1 MAYDNNYDNLQ
12 NAEEVSEHA
21 EEVAKQKAKQGA
33 QKVGKQVK
41 KVGKKAGNYIGKKA
55 KKLGKKAVRGAGK
68 AAKNSVNMLIKML
81 KMFISILIKLFLLLG
96 WPLLI
101 IIIIIV
107 IFSTVWVFLFEERGS
122 TESNDL
128 MPGSEN
134 PTIVNE
140 ESAVTTAVAMTEPQA
155 VIDAYYKYMST
166 QSFIKEYDGTL
177 YEFADEEDTADFSAL
192 RDYYDKENNFYLSDD
207 FIRLVDETLHQDS
220 FYYPEQVIKPVY
232 GKQLDLTDKNGDTV
246 SAYTAL
252 LPMDYASGENSVMF
266 EDNFENEEDV
276 IVTGFDEM
284 LTDRSQLDRADVEG
298 ANDEATSL
306 LALSQTP
313 GEFTSTD
320 EADAGT
326 VYYSLQERDTVAGTG
341 ATGDTP
347 GLWDYGFGSVLQYEP
362 HQKIQYITCTYTDVD
377 VDIDRRS
384 RHRSWESDEDDPN
397 GGGWS
402 DWSEWSEWSH
412 SRIYSM
418 SLEGIETT
426 AQLEKALDEY
436 IDELH
441 ILTDSMEIEYKY
453 SLPTNINA
461 ILSDTTTW
469 NTSNEPNS
477 SNEAALARGYSNSHI
492 DMKVEGAKDIDISRL
507 EFSDELDAFSNH
519 GSALYPLN
527 IALISHA
534 ATFSGNINYTITPAG
549 EAGCNETRTDLQA
562 NTNPTADHREPVK
575 TVVVAG
581 GCGAAKLT
589 ATRDGE
595 VVTQTPKV
603 EETDAPW
610 GFEYMQEY
618 ADNYRAYVPSDFMDD
633 RDFFL
638 RSGLEAMRNEMEG
651 TASEEDTQNAKQY
664 ANNLEFLIDLG
675 LLRLY
680 SGTNLNAIGTVD
692 IGDMEVENSD
702 LYILAKLIHAEAAN
716 NKLDELLVGAVFV
729 NRVMGENNGF
739 PDTYWDVLTQS
750 NQYSTYP
757 EMWEAAVPD
766 DGEIASAMQCM
777 TGQFALPSNVIFQ
790 SQDQL
795 GELFMTN
802 GVHYYCYKFD
812 TTLSSK
818 DVWGRTAVTNPSD
831 IKEMAKKLDGVD
843 PNDISGDSIY
853 YNASTSIFIGD
864 SLTVG
869 LNNSV
874 GLTDSGATVIAQE
887 RYGLDEITELV
898 EDSDDSLWEGKER
911 VYLLAGTNSST
922 LQPGPFEEKYNNLL
936 DAIREKAP
944 TGITIILVSM
954 PPVVD
959 GVLSH
964 QTSNRWINTN
974 NDVIEKIA
982 NSNGF
987 QLLDIWSQ
995 LQDDGALSKDYDS
1008 GDGVHLNADGYKV
1021 WYSMIRGGRTSSSI
1035 GGNTDSDLNGST
1047 TTDVVY
1053 DVMSDYTLY
1062 DIENFD
1068 ILSAINMQSILTTE
1082 DETAKGLLESLW
1094 DGLWEGAGDAAEGV
1108 ADVIGGFFS
1117 AMKETIFPAERSTDK
1132 CITAATPYNVGDI
1145 QSIVYSS
1152 ITFSSQ
1158 VWFSTAEDAADQ
1170 QLKNGNIT
1178 FLFVGKDAILGLGT
1192 GGMGGTAQLVPG
1204 TGTTIDGLISPT
1216 DSYYKPLTSFNGTY
1230 MEIGVPE
1237 GTDILAVGDG
1247 EIVDV
1252 GTSESS
1258 TSSMGKYVVQQI
1270 NLPDGRLMEVTYG
1283 FLDTVAVSAPTTVE
1297 SGWKIGTSG
1306 TNPDGVASL
1315 YFSVS
1320 IDGEYVDPMSIF
1332 YQSVLVYGAGS
1343 LGQNLNNPDGT
1354 VNMES
1359 MKALR
1364 EELNGLV
1371 GLEPNMYSGD
1381 PMYGTLYSSS
1391 DFDPTGKMPYLSEPL
1406 NGLEPL
1412 QCTWWAYGRG
1422 LQYLYTFYPGRVT
1435 PAQYESSNRSD
1446 GKLIYGKAQ
1455 NAGIFGTGTEPR
1467 PNSLVSFT
1475 STSSPEHGHVAYV
1488 EAVDYVNQV
1497 YYCSEAGGGKRWGSV
1512 RLTPYK
1518 FCEPGE
1524 SALGGY
1530 GLVGF
1535 VYLDEILI

>member
-33 QKVGKQVK
+33 QKVGKKVK

-68 AAKNSVNMLIKML
+68 AAQKSAKMLIKML

-101 IIIIIV
+101 ILIV
-107 IFSTVWVFLFEERGS
+107 IILFGVVWVFIFEERGS

-140 ESAVTTAVAMTEPQA
+140 ESGITTAVAMTEPQA

-177 YEFADEEDTADFSAL
+177 YEFADEDDTADFSAL

-284 LTDRSQLDRADVEG
+284 LTDRSQLDRADVKG

-313 GEFTSTD
+313 GEFTSDD
-320 EADAGT
+320 EADKGT
-326 VYYSLQERDTVAGTG
+326 VYYSLKERDTVAGTG

-377 VDIDRRS
+377 VDIDYRTRTWIEGTDLVPG
-384 RHRSWESDEDDPN
+384 H
-397 GGGWS
+397 WS
-402 DWSEWSEWSH
+402 DWSDWKH
-412 SRIYSM
+412 GHVYSQ
-418 SLEGIETT
+418 SLDGIDS
-426 AQLEKALDEY
+426 KSALDTTLGNYTTTLENNKS
-436 IDELH
+436 
-441 ILTDSMEIEYKY
+441 TDSTDYDYKY
-453 SLPTNINA
+453 TLPTNINA

-469 NTSNEPNS
+469 DTSNEPNG

-549 EAGCNETRTDLQA
+549 EAGCNESRTDLQA

-575 TVVVAG
+575 TVIVAG
-581 GCGAAKLT
+581 GCEAAELT

-595 VVTQTPKV
+595 VVIQTPKV

-638 RSGLEAMRNEMEG
+638 RSGLEAVKNQMEG
-651 TASEEDTQNAKQY
+651 TANEEDNKNANQY
-664 ANNLEFLIDLG
+664 ANNLEFLINLG
-675 LLRLY
+675 LLKLY
-680 SGTNLNAIGTVD
+680 SGTSLNAMGTVD
-692 IGDMEVENSD
+692 IADMENPQSD
-702 LYILAKLIHAEAAN
+702 LYILSHLIAAEAAN
-716 NKLDELLVGAVFV
+716 DKLDELLVGAVFF
-729 NRVMGENNGF
+729 NRVR
-739 PDTYWDVLTQS
+739 S
-750 NQYSTYP
+750 STYP
-757 EMWEAAVPD
+757 LQNPGSGSFWEVLTDPD
-766 DGEIASAMQCM
+766 QYSSYPGMYDGPSWQPTDSDIASAMQVL
-777 TGQFALPSNVIFQ
+777 TGQFALPYNVVGQ
-790 SQDQL
+790 SQTVQ
-795 GELFMTN
+795 GGIFMVN
-802 GVHYYCYKFD
+802 GVHYYCYGNDPAPAATD
-812 TTLSSK
+812 T
-818 DVWGRTAVTNPSD
+818 WGRVAMTQEELRD
-831 IKEMAKKLDGVD
+831 LAKKLEDVD
-843 PNDISGDSIY
+843 PNEISGEGVY
-853 YNASTSIFIGD
+853 YDASASIFIGD

-869 LNNSV
+869 LNSSV

-887 RYGLDEITELV
+887 SYGLDDITKLV
-898 EDSDDSLWEGKER
+898 EDSADSLWEGKEK
-911 VYLLAGTNSST
+911 VYILAGTNSST
-922 LQPGPFEEKYNNLL
+922 LQPGPFEEKYNALL
-936 DAIREKAP
+936 DAVREKAS

-959 GVLSH
+959 GVSSH
-964 QTSNRWINTN
+964 TTSNRWINTN

-995 LQDDGALSKDYDS
+995 LQDDGSLNAEYDS
-1008 GDGVHLNADGYKV
+1008 GDGIHLNANGYKV
-1021 WYSMIRGGRTSSSI
+1021 WYSMIRGGMTSTSI
-1035 GGNTDSDLNGST
+1035 GGSSDTDLSGT
-1047 TTDVVY
+1047 ITTDAVY

-1094 DGLWEGAGDAAEGV
+1094 DGLWEGAGDAVEGAV
-1108 ADVIGGFFS
+1108 DVIGGFFS
-1117 AMKETIFPAERSTDK
+1117 AMKETVFPAERSTDK

-1158 VWFSTAEDAADQ
+1158 VWFSAAEDAADQ

-1192 GGMGGTAQLVPG
+1192 GGMGATAQLVPG

-1258 TSSMGKYVVQQI
+1258 TSSKGKYVVQQI

-1283 FLDTVAVSAPTTVE
+1283 FLDTIAVSAPSTVE

-1306 TNPDGVASL
+1306 TNADGVASL

-1332 YQSVLVYGAGS
+1332 YQSTLVYGAGS

-1354 VNMES
+1354 VNKES
-1359 MKALR
+1359 LEALR
-1364 EELNGLV
+1364 EQLNDIV
-1371 GLEPNMYSGD
+1371 GLQPND
-1381 PMYGTLYSSS
+1381 PDVNPYDSWNS
-1391 DFDPTGKMPYLSEPL
+1391 FDSTGKMPYLTSPM
-1406 NGLEPL
+1406 NTLEPL
-1412 QCTWWAYGRG
+1412 QCTWWARARG
-1422 LQYLYTFYPGRVT
+1422 LQYVMTFYPGRVT
-1435 PAQYESSNRSD
+1435 YQQFNSSNH
-1446 GKLIYGKAQ
+1446 GNGGQVYGYAVE
-1455 NAGIFGTGTEPR
+1455 AGIFGTGTEPR
-1467 PNSLVSFT
+1467 ANSLVSMT
-1475 STSSPEHGHVAYV
+1475 SDNPAGHVAYV
-1488 EAVDYVNQV
+1488 EAIDYVNQV
-1497 YYCSEAGGGKRWGSV
+1497 FYISEAGSGNYWGSL
-1512 RLTPYK
+1512 RLTPIA
-1518 FCEPGE
+1518 FD
-1524 SALGGY
+1524 SSRII
-1530 GLVGF
+1530 GF